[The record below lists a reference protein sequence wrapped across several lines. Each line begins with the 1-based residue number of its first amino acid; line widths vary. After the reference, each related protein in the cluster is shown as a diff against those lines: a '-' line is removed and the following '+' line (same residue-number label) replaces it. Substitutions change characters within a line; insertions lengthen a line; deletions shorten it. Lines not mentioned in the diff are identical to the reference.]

1 MSKWEKSEGY
11 IGYGTEFDY
20 VYTRTIIK
28 TRIVSLVEYIRIVKY
43 NSDDDYWYPVSPST
57 GEVIFDN
64 LTINPDNT
72 GLYYNKAITFNGDF
86 RNYNYGN
93 KFIHRLLS
101 FIFDKSRSVASFDKI
116 IHSKYMKLD
125 FVGSIVRKHYKKFT
139 REERLNEIGI

>member
-20 VYTRTIIK
+20 VYTRIIIK

-43 NSDDDYWYPVSPST
+43 NSNDDYWYPVSST
-57 GEVIFDN
+57 GEVIFDSKI
-64 LTINPDNT
+64 INPDNT
-72 GLYYNKAITFNGDF
+72 GLYYNKAITFNRGIA
-86 RNYNYGN
+86 NYNYGN

-101 FIFDKSRSVASFDKI
+101 FIFDKSRSVASFDRI

-125 FVGSIVRKHYKKFT
+125 FVGSIVRKHHKKFT
-139 REERLNEIGI
+139 REEKLNELGI